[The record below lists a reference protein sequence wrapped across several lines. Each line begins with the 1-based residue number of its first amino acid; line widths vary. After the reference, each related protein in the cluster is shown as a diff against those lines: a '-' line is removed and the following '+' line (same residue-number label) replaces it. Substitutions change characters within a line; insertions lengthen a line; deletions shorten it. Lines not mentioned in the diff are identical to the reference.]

1 MAGERLPPSPRAH
14 VIILRLSVA
23 LFLVQAGFHAF
34 TASMPLALTRVGVAD
49 ASIGLV
55 MGSAALVQ
63 IPAAL
68 AGGRLVDA
76 FGGGRLFTAGGL
88 AYLAA
93 TGVLLLPGVDVAGSL
108 VPFVVVRVLQGIGI
122 GLALPAALSLV
133 PLMVAPARLAS
144 SLAYVGA
151 AQNLTL
157 VVLPPLSIAILDVAS
172 LDGVAAAVVAFVLAG
187 MILGQRVPVRAIA
200 ADVVAARAASRRF
213 GITFRREWAAPL
225 LVLVTF
231 VAHWGA
237 VTAYLPARAEAAGA
251 DIGLYFAADGLA
263 IFLMRLPSGWLVDR
277 FTARILILV
286 GAAATVVALAILLL
300 PLTTPLLVASGL
312 ISGSAGAL
320 VLTPVTV
327 ELSRRSTDA
336 DRGSAFAMLSGGIA
350 VAITL
355 GSIGGAPI
363 VAVLGL
369 SAALAAGIGLVVVS
383 MAVALSDPLLAQ
395 PSRGRGT
402 GTPGAAVP
410 AA

>member
-23 LFLVQAGFHAF
+23 LFLVQAGFHAY

>member
-23 LFLVQAGFHAF
+23 LFLVQAGFHAY

-133 PLMVAPARLAS
+133 PRMVAPARLSS

-187 MILGQRVPVRAIA
+187 MILGQRMPVRAIA

>member
-23 LFLVQAGFHAF
+23 LFLVQAGFHAY

-157 VVLPPLSIAILDVAS
+157 VVLPPLSIAILDAAS

-187 MILGQRVPVRAIA
+187 MILGQRMPVRAIA

>member
-23 LFLVQAGFHAF
+23 LFLVQAGFHAY

-157 VVLPPLSIAILDVAS
+157 VVLPPLSIAILDAAS

>member
-23 LFLVQAGFHAF
+23 LFLVQAGFHAY

-157 VVLPPLSIAILDVAS
+157 VVLPPLSIAILDAAS

-200 ADVVAARAASRRF
+200 ADVVAARAARRRF

>member
-23 LFLVQAGFHAF
+23 LFLVQAGFHAY

-187 MILGQRVPVRAIA
+187 MILGQRMPVRAIA

>member
-1 MAGERLPPSPRAH
+1 

-23 LFLVQAGFHAF
+23 LFLVQAGFHAY

-133 PLMVAPARLAS
+133 PRMVAPARLSS

-157 VVLPPLSIAILDVAS
+157 VVLPPLSIAILDAAS

-187 MILGQRVPVRAIA
+187 MILGQRMPVRAIA

-395 PSRGRGT
+395 PSRGRGP